1 MSESPHSPEP
11 SPEITDG
18 SQLRIPNTP
27 LEHSNQ
33 AEEGFKMESHDERS
47 GEEKSTNAGS
57 TDALTARV
65 SSSASLPDQARAGLA
80 LIKEMRAKGL
90 LRDNR

>member
-11 SPEITDG
+11 SPEISDG

-27 LEHSNQ
+27 LEHLNQ

-47 GEEKSTNAGS
+47 GEERSTNTGS
-57 TDALTARV
+57 TDAPIATD
-65 SSSASLPDQARAGLA
+65 SSSASLPEQARAGLA